1 MALDNL
7 SQSQW
12 TEARE
17 RMFCEA
23 VAVCAGIVPTAV
35 SVVSIREKTGKR
47 LLSIALELTV
57 QIQVGSLLVVSATR
71 QPKSTWLP
79 AKRQSEGTRLHVP
92 EPTG

>member
-7 SQSQW
+7 SQAQW

-17 RMFCEA
+17 RMLCEA

-35 SVVSIREKTGKR
+35 SVVSVRERTGKR

-57 QIQVGSLLVVSATR
+57 QIQVGILC
-71 QPKSTWLP
+71 LP
-79 AKRQSEGTRLHVP
+79 G
-92 EPTG
+92 